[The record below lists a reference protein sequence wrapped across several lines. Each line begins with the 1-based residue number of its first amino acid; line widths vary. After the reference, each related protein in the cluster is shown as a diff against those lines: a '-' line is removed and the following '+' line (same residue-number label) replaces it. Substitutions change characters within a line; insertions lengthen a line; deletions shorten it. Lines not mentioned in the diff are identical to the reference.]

1 MPDVST
7 TLLRAGL
14 WTIIL
19 VLVLYVLATTYP
31 EQAFAELIPTVM
43 LQQALVVGAAL
54 VILGVVLRIFG
65 VGAKVVT
72 KNRCR
77 VCRTPIASGGLYCR
91 QHLREILAEEDEK
104 AHLTRTRR

>member
-1 MPDVST
+1 MST

-19 VLVLYVLATTYP
+19 VLVLYVLATTYSDQP
-31 EQAFAELIPTVM
+31 FAELIPTVM
-43 LQQALVVGAAL
+43 LQQALFLGLGLVVA
-54 VILGVVLRIFG
+54 GVVLRVLG

-77 VCRTPIASGGLYCR
+77 VCRTPIVSGALYCR
-91 QHLREILAEEDEK
+91 AHLREILSEEDERS
-104 AHLTRTRR
+104 HMTRTRH